1 MTLSAQLLGWVI
13 EYGYAAAFVGVLLEG
28 ETVLILAGMA
38 AHRGY
43 LDVSILF
50 LVGAAGA
57 MSTDHFFFALGRLL
71 GASLLARFPWVAPSI
86 GRAQSLLAR
95 FPCSAVL
102 AMRFLYGTRT
112 VGPAL
117 LGSGVLAWVRFAA
130 LDAVAACLW
139 CGCWLA
145 AGYVLGEVVE
155 QSLQDAVGAGR
166 WVMLA
171 AAGLA
176 AAAAL
181 LLRRSRRR
189 ARDALANEPG
199 ELR

>member
-1 MTLSAQLLGWVI
+1 MTVPAQLLAWII
-13 EYGYAAAFVGVLLEG
+13 EYGYVVAFAGVLLEG

-50 LVGAAGA
+50 LVGTAGA
-57 MSTDHFFFALGRLL
+57 MSTDHCFFALGRLC
-71 GASLLARFPWVAPSI
+71 GSPLLSRFPWLAPSI

-95 FPCSAVL
+95 FPCTAVL

-117 LGSGVLAWVRFAA
+117 LGTGALPWARFAA
-130 LDAVAACLW
+130 LDSVAACLW

-145 AGYVLGEVVE
+145 VGYVLGELVE

-176 AAAAL
+176 AALAL
-181 LLRRSRRR
+181 LFRRSRRR
-189 ARDALANEPG
+189 ARDPLPSKPG
-199 ELR
+199 ELM

>member
-1 MTLSAQLLGWVI
+1 MTVPTQLLAWVI
-13 EYGYAAAFVGVLLEG
+13 EYGYLAAFVGVLLEG
-28 ETVLILAGMA
+28 ETVLVLAGMA

-50 LVGAAGA
+50 LVGTAGA
-57 MSTDHFFFALGRLL
+57 MLTDHFFFTLGRLF
-71 GASLLARFPWVAPSI
+71 GSSLLARFPWLAPSI

-95 FPCSAVL
+95 FACTAVL

-117 LGSGVLAWVRFAA
+117 LGTGTLPWTRFTV

-145 AGYVLGEVVE
+145 AGYILGEVVE

-166 WVMLA
+166 WMVLG
-171 AAGLA
+171 AAGII
-176 AAAAL
+176 AAL
-181 LLRRSRRR
+181 AFILRRSGRRG
-189 ARDALANEPG
+189 RDALPSKPS
-199 ELR
+199 ELM

>member
-1 MTLSAQLLGWVI
+1 MTVPAQLLAWVI
-13 EYGYAAAFVGVLLEG
+13 EYGYLAAFVGVLLEG
-28 ETVLILAGMA
+28 ETVLVLAGMA

-43 LDVSILF
+43 LHVSILF

-57 MSTDHFFFALGRLL
+57 MSTDHFFFALGRLF
-71 GASLLARFPWVAPSI
+71 GSSLLARFPWLAPSI
-86 GRAQSLLAR
+86 GRAQSILAR
-95 FPCSAVL
+95 FPCTAVL

-117 LGSGVLAWVRFAA
+117 LGTGALSWARFAV

-166 WVMLA
+166 WIVLGA
-171 AAGLA
+171 AAVI
-176 AAAAL
+176 AAL
-181 LLRRSRRR
+181 ALILRRSRRR
-189 ARDALANEPG
+189 TRDELASKPG
-199 ELR
+199 ELM